1 MLNISDT
8 RWDIAVQY
16 LTGFTLLG
24 RHIGLK
30 LEIMDSNNDKCEHFL
45 KEKKIFIPQSPSELL
60 HLYFF

>member
-30 LEIMDSNNDKCEHFL
+30 MEISNNDKCEHFL

>member
-30 LEIMDSNNDKCEHFL
+30 MEISNTEHFL
-45 KEKKIFIPQSPSELL
+45 KEKKIFIPQTPFRIAQLEI
-60 HLYFF
+60 FFLF